1 MKNQVR
7 NFNSFIKEEANESR
21 RHRPDVDTQKKTDA
35 EKKIQAGLLALINSF
50 GADDMVSKE
59 EYMRTVNRIADDYY
73 GHVGD
78 MRRF

>member
-21 RHRPDVDTQKKTDA
+21 RHRSDDDA
-35 EKKIQAGLLALINSF
+35 QRKIESGLLALINSR
-50 GADDMVSKE
+50 GADDLMSE
-59 EYMRTVNRIADDYY
+59 EEFMRTVNRIAKDYY
-73 GHVGD
+73 GHVAD